1 MAAGIKGGRAAW
13 ILGAS
18 AWKFLL
24 WVSALWRRAWRSRMH
39 NGNTN
44 VRDLASSPNTG
55 SARGGTRVEHPE
67 GHESRARAAGRKQS
81 TPRPP
86 EPQATT
92 RMEQLNSQQMVAYK
106 PADSC
111 VAA

>member
-18 AWKFLL
+18 AWQFLQR
-24 WVSALWRRAWRSRMH
+24 VTASSRRARRNRLHM
-39 NGNTN
+39 N
-44 VRDLASSPNTG
+44 VRDHAPAHNTG
-55 SARGGTRVEHPE
+55 SVRGGTREE
-67 GHESRARAAGRKQS
+67 RLGGRDSRARAVGREQS
-81 TPRPP
+81 APWPP

-92 RMEQLNSQQMVAYK
+92 RIEQLNTQEMVAYK

>member
-18 AWKFLL
+18 AWQFLQR
-24 WVSALWRRAWRSRMH
+24 VTALSRCTRRNCMH
-39 NGNTN
+39 TN
-44 VRDLASSPNTG
+44 VTDRAPVPNTG
-55 SARGGTRVEHPE
+55 SARGGTREENPE
-67 GHESRARAAGRKQS
+67 ERESRARAAGREQS
-81 TPRPP
+81 ASWPP

-92 RMEQLNSQQMVAYK
+92 RMEQLNTQEMGAYK
-106 PADSC
+106 SADSC